1 VAFGPREYNLS
12 IPNKFMLTGCKI
24 LMRFDKTEKEISSSG
39 FSSVSIGAHQVWP
52 FWGKTTTVLQMETDN
67 IAFIEHITKT

>member
-1 VAFGPREYNLS
+1 MKPDKACVEMEGE
-12 IPNKFMLTGCKI
+12 FMLTGCKI
-24 LMRFDKTEKEISSSG
+24 LMRFDKTEKEISSSE

-52 FWGKTTTVLQMETDN
+52 FWGKLQQFFKWGPTN